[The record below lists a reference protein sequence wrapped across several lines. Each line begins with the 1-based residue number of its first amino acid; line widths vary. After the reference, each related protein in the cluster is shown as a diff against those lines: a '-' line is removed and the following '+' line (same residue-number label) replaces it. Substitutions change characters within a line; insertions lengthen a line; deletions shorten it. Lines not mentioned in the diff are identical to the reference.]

1 MGEPITISLFLL
13 TICRIARAYET
24 EGYDYPTQVQESI
37 GQLSTQIGHSVTSWA
52 ASAAKQT
59 NLNVNVP
66 QTSAPP
72 TAHKTL
78 NHALSRGAA
87 SGALELGASATDL
100 AGLSSQTIKTSSG
113 GKGTGG
119 PEESKLG
126 EALQK
131 FALAEDR
138 VGNLRLTQDD
148 AINGGFLTPW
158 NAFGSQIQLALKAR
172 QSVREARLHLDS
184 WRQAMKA
191 SESAGKREK
200 VESMRSEVEN
210 AEDKVGDSVRV
221 TTPAVTKIDRIISSF
236 A

>member
-1 MGEPITISLFLL
+1 MS
-13 TICRIARAYET
+13 
-24 EGYDYPTQVQESI
+24 TQV
-37 GQLSTQIGHSVTSWA
+37 GHSVTSWA

-66 QTSAPP
+66 QTSAPL

-100 AGLSSQTIKTSSG
+100 AGVGSPTKTTR
-113 GKGTGG
+113 GTGG
-119 PEESKLG
+119 IEESKLG

-191 SESAGKREK
+191 AEASGKREK
-200 VESMRSEVEN
+200 AESMRTDVEA
-210 AEDKVGDSVRV
+210 AEDKVNLIRRD
-221 TTPAVTKIDRIISSF
+221 DRSF
-236 A
+236 FLLILNLF

>member
-1 MGEPITISLFLL
+1 VNADCSNISGFD
-13 TICRIARAYET
+13 RIAKVYET
-24 EGYDYPTQVQESI
+24 ESYDYPTQVQESI
-37 GQLSTQIGHSVTSWA
+37 TQLSNQIGHSVTSWA
-52 ASAAKQT
+52 ASAAKTT

-100 AGLSSQTIKTSSG
+100 AGVGSATKTTRGAG
-113 GKGTGG
+113 GA
-119 PEESKLG
+119 EESKLG
-126 EALQK
+126 EALQT

-148 AINGGFLTPW
+148 AIAGGFLNPW
-158 NAFGSQIQLALKAR
+158 NAFGSQITLAMKAR

-184 WRQAMKA
+184 WRQAIKA
-191 SESAGKREK
+191 AEASGKREK
-200 VESMRSEVEN
+200 VEGMRSDVEG
-210 AEDKVGDSVRV
+210 AEDKVGLSRRKIVR
-221 TTPAVTKIDRIISSF
+221 TYD
-236 A
+236 

>member
-1 MGEPITISLFLL
+1 
-13 TICRIARAYET
+13 
-24 EGYDYPTQVQESI
+24 V
-37 GQLSTQIGHSVTSWA
+37 GHSVTSWA
-52 ASAAKQT
+52 ASAAKTT
-59 NLNVNVP
+59 NLNVKVP

-100 AGLSSQTIKTSSG
+100 AGVGSTLKSTSSG
-113 GKGTGG
+113 TGG
-119 PEESKLG
+119 VEESKLG

-131 FALAEDR
+131 FALAQDR

-158 NAFGSQIQLALKAR
+158 NAFGSQIALAVKAR

-191 SESAGKREK
+191 AETSGKREK
-200 VESMRSEVEN
+200 VEGMRSEVEG
-210 AEDKVGDSVRV
+210 AEDKVCWMG
-221 TTPAVTKIDRIISSF
+221 KINIGNLC
-236 A
+236 